1 VFRPGSHRYGDI
13 SKRYAWELIKIDNGS
28 YGEALPKKV
37 FIVSVSLEV
46 IRSMSWMNRK
56 SYINIYQ
63 IILDAICLMITYI
76 ISYLL
81 TGFLFRPVSLGD
93 YLWIPVLFAMV
104 YIFTMFT
111 CEMYHRSTFTYQ
123 DRTLR
128 YILKAC
134 MLAALFCLV
143 MMPFASQ
150 SNLGIDFLMIYF
162 LSALIV
168 ICIQSLIIQELRLSN
183 NSRWKKRAVLVG
195 NRENIQE
202 YLYFIKKTSF
212 QVESVGY
219 VTLDT
224 GIAGQESEKSASD
237 ELVAILRRNVVDEV
251 IFALPCGR
259 FEEIKPLV
267 QKCQERGLTVRIAM
281 DFMETQDSDTLVHT
295 VGTIP
300 VFTFQNACLN
310 DVQSVIKRMMD
321 IFGALIG
328 LVIMALASI
337 FIIPMILIQ
346 TGGPILCRSPY
357 ISLNG
362 RPFTLYRFRISD
374 GINPPASFIG
384 KLLRRTGMDH
394 LPMFW
399 NVLRGDMS
407 LVGSLPVPAVN
418 LDLLTNEQFKNFC
431 IRPGLTGTW
440 RFADNDRKDDEKYLT
455 EMNLQYIKRWSFMR
469 DVWLLFKTVVV
480 VLTRKS
486 HLTLLQRLEDNQST
500 DVGYNL

>member
-1 VFRPGSHRYGDI
+1 
-13 SKRYAWELIKIDNGS
+13 
-28 YGEALPKKV
+28 
-37 FIVSVSLEV
+37 
-46 IRSMSWMNRK
+46 MSWMNRK

-76 ISYLL
+76 ISYIL

-134 MLAALFCLV
+134 MLAAVFCLV
-143 MMPFASQ
+143 MMPFASK
-150 SNLGIDFLMIYF
+150 SNLGIDILMIYF
-162 LSALIV
+162 LSAIIV
-168 ICIQSLIIQELRLSN
+168 ICIQNLIIQELRLSN

-224 GIAGQESEKSASD
+224 VKKSQEGIKSASD

-251 IFALPCGR
+251 IFALPCGW
-259 FEEIKPLV
+259 FEEVKPLV

-281 DFMETQDSDTLVHT
+281 DFMETQDSRSLVHT

-300 VFTFQNACLN
+300 VFTLQNACLN
-310 DVQSVIKRMMD
+310 DVQSVVKRLMD
-321 IFGALIG
+321 IIGALIG
-328 LVIMALASI
+328 LTLMVLASI
-337 FIIPMILIQ
+337 FVIPMILIQ
-346 TGGPILCRSPY
+346 IKGPILCRSPY

-374 GINPPASFIG
+374 GGNPPTSLIG

-407 LVGSLPVPAVN
+407 LVGSLPIPALN
-418 LDLLTNEQFKNFC
+418 LDMLTNDQFKNFC

-440 RFADNDRKDDEKYLT
+440 RFAENDRTDDEAYLT
-455 EMNLQYIKRWSFMR
+455 EMNVQYIQNWSFMR
-469 DVWLLFKTVVV
+469 DIWLILKTVVV

-486 HLTLLQRLEDNQST
+486 HLTLLQRFEADQSS
-500 DVGYNL
+500 DMGFNL